1 MEEYLQTVLE
11 QIRCKKAHELIRQE
25 MEVHLEEQICD
36 YMAEGMTREEA
47 TEAAVKDMGDPV
59 ETGVELDRI
68 HRPRIEWQLV
78 ILVGIIAVFG
88 TVLQYFLL
96 RNVSVTE
103 GFGMADFHEVTI
115 QSSIWYTGLGFLAMI
130 LVYRLDYTWIGRYA
144 KWIMGCLGAVVFVL
158 SYVCWVVTDNV
169 SSYLMLTHEIGIPAG
184 FLLFLMVPIYAE
196 ILYQYRGGGYKELIY
211 SFLWMGIPYFCGRA
225 CNSLTLSIAVSVMLG
240 ILLTIAVCKGW
251 FRVNKKGVCLVFWG
265 LVIAVPIVMFFAAS
279 KFSPYWSYKLEQ
291 LYHYINNDPEWNYMQ
306 ISAADILS
314 KSRLLGSAGVDAV
327 FVLDSPMNM
336 YILPSIAAK
345 FGLLPMLFVIGIL
358 CCFVGK
364 IFQIAH
370 RQKNQLGMMMWYAC
384 GTVFFIQM
392 LISVVYGLGL
402 IPLTCGVLPFFAINR
417 ENTLLCFILTGWILS
432 IYRYK
437 NIVTDQAG
445 KAPRYKLMIEKTK

>member
-36 YMAEGMTREEA
+36 YMAEGMTWEEA
-47 TEAAVKDMGDPV
+47 TEAAVKEMGDPV

-78 ILVGIIAVFG
+78 ILVGIIAAFG

-103 GFGMADFHEVTI
+103 GFGMADFREVTI

-184 FLLFLMVPIYAE
+184 FLLFLMVPVYAG

-240 ILLTIAVCKGW
+240 IC
-251 FRVNKKGVCLVFWG
+251 
-265 LVIAVPIVMFFAAS
+265 
-279 KFSPYWSYKLEQ
+279 
-291 LYHYINNDPEWNYMQ
+291 
-306 ISAADILS
+306 
-314 KSRLLGSAGVDAV
+314 
-327 FVLDSPMNM
+327 
-336 YILPSIAAK
+336 
-345 FGLLPMLFVIGIL
+345 
-358 CCFVGK
+358 
-364 IFQIAH
+364 
-370 RQKNQLGMMMWYAC
+370 
-384 GTVFFIQM
+384 
-392 LISVVYGLGL
+392 
-402 IPLTCGVLPFFAINR
+402 
-417 ENTLLCFILTGWILS
+417 
-432 IYRYK
+432 
-437 NIVTDQAG
+437 
-445 KAPRYKLMIEKTK
+445 